1 MAQWACDDCHEEGV
15 RLHTG
20 EDGRDRCDPCL
31 DKWLSG
37 PGNDAWLDRHY
48 SADWP
53 QSTEERYQAA
63 AEMKR
68 RLG

>member
-1 MAQWACDDCHEEGV
+1 MAQFACDDCHEEGV

-20 EDGRDRCDPCL
+20 ADGRDRCDACL

-37 PGNDAWLDRHY
+37 PGNDDWLSTHY
-48 SADWP
+48 GGDWP